1 MIEIKDKTNCCGC
14 TSCAQTCPVGAI
26 EMVQDSEGFYY
37 PNTDINKC
45 IKCNKCNRVC
55 PIINCRPEEK
65 KMQTGYVA
73 QHLDDTLLKKSTSGG
88 TFGAIASK
96 VIENGGVVYGAAF
109 DEDFYVH
116 HIGTDKIEDLTKLQK
131 SKYVQSK
138 IDKDLF
144 IEIEEKL
151 KSRMLVCFSGTPCQV
166 EGLIHFLGKNYK
178 NLLTV
183 DMACHSVPSS
193 KVLSKYLE
201 LYGGR
206 NNITAL
212 DFRNKKYGYDY
223 STLLIETKGGLKINN
238 GTEIDQYM
246 RAFMDNI
253 SVRPSCYNCK
263 FKKLYRE
270 SDITIWDCFDIW
282 NYNNNN
288 NNKGANKILVH
299 SENGMKFIDSIK
311 SKMSFTQV
319 DVKLLLGSSGEIIK
333 SCEYNCDRDTF
344 FGDID
349 KLGANDFWNKYYPKR
364 AKNYVNQFARRICV
378 KVGLYNVIKKTIV
391 EVTKKYD

>member
-1 MIEIKDKTNCCGC
+1 MIEITDKANCCGC
-14 TSCAQTCPVGAI
+14 TACAQTCPVGAI

-37 PNTDINKC
+37 PNTDISKC
-45 IKCNKCNRVC
+45 IKCNKCNHVC

-65 KMQTGYVA
+65 KEQMGYVA
-73 QHLDDTLLKKSTSGG
+73 QHLNDSLLKKSTSGG

-96 VIENGGVVYGAAF
+96 VIENGGFVYGAAF
-109 DEDFYVH
+109 DDNFYVH
-116 HIGTDKIEDLTKLQK
+116 HIGINKIEDLAKLQK
-131 SKYVQSK
+131 SKYVQSE
-138 IDKDLF
+138 IGKDLF

-151 KSRMLVCFSGTPCQV
+151 KSGIFVCFSGTPCQV
-166 EGLIHFLGKNYK
+166 EGLVHFLGREYT

-206 NNITAL
+206 NNIAAL

-223 STLLIETKGGLKINN
+223 SMFLIETKDGTRINN

-288 NNKGANKILVH
+288 NNKGANKIIVH
-299 SENGMKFIDSIK
+299 SRKGMKWIESIK
-311 SKMSFTQV
+311 DELSITPI
-319 DVKLLLGSSGEIIK
+319 DVEFLLKTSNEITT
-333 SCEYNCDRDTF
+333 SCKYNPNREKF
-344 FGDID
+344 FDDID
-349 KLGANDFWNKYYPKR
+349 KLESKELWNKYYPKR
-364 AKNYVNQFARRICV
+364 IKNYLNQCIRRICIRI
-378 KVGLYNVIKKTIV
+378 GMYNWAKKTIV